1 MQFRFTLHTLLE
13 VDVGS
18 FFTMLGTADTVTP
31 PL

>member
-1 MQFRFTLHTLLE
+1 MQLRFTLHTLLE

-18 FFTMLGTADTVTP
+18 FLAMLGTADTATP